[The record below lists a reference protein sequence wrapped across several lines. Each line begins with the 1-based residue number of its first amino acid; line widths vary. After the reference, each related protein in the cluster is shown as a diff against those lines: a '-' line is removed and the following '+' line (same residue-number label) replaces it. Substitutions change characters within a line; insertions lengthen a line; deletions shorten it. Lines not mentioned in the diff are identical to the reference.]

1 MNKPTEP
8 TTPITPITIIRT
20 KAVEKRVSYTARH
33 LLNLEKEGKF
43 PKRRQLGP
51 RRVGWVE
58 AEIDAWLASREV
70 GPAEAPFPVTGT

>member
-1 MNKPTEP
+1 MIRPTEP
-8 TTPITPITIIRT
+8 ITILRT
-20 KAVEKRVSYTARH
+20 EAVVKRVSYTARH
-33 LLNLEKEGKF
+33 LLNLEKKGQF

-70 GPAEAPFPVTGT
+70 GPAEPPFPVAGT